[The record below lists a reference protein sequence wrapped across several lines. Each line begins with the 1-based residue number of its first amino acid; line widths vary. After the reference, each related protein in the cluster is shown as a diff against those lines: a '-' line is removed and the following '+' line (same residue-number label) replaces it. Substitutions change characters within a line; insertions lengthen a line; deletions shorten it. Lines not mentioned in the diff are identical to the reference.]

1 MKVTDYPF
9 SIGGSMKKKA
19 VALTLL
25 TLLALVS
32 VSISAVQL
40 QAQVAD
46 PFVPAGCTVG
56 DLCNAN
62 ADCGYPPCFCN
73 TSAHQCRD
81 GGSIEAFIEIVSQQ

>member
-1 MKVTDYPF
+1 
-9 SIGGSMKKKA
+9 MKKKA

-56 DLCNAN
+56 DLCNTN
-62 ADCGYPPCFCN
+62 ADCGPAPGCFCN
-73 TSAHQCRD
+73 TAVHQCRD
-81 GGSIEAFIEIVSQQ
+81 GGSSEAFIEIVSQQ